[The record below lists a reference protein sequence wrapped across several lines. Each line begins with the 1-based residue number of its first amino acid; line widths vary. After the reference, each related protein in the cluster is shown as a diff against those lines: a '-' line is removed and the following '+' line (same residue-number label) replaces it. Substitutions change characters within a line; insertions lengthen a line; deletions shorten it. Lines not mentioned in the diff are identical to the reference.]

1 MVSTDVAARGL
12 DIPGVQTVINFT
24 MPPTIERYIHRV
36 GRTARAGR
44 SGVSVSLAGEGER
57 KVVKEIVKRANHP
70 VKARLIPPDILAKY
84 QKKLAAIE
92 PDVQSI
98 IMVRDLCL

>member
-1 MVSTDVAARGL
+1 M
-12 DIPGVQTVINFT
+12 
-24 MPPTIERYIHRV
+24 
-36 GRTARAGR
+36 
-44 SGVSVSLAGEGER
+44 SVSLAGEGER

-98 IMVRDLCL
+98 IMVRFIYNKTTTKANSFLIIIGREIRESAVGYGESSESSGTDGQEPR